1 MVRVMDLFRH
11 GSIWLR
17 ADFHLHTKIDK
28 EAFKTENDNQFVK
41 TFIEKCTKEQIHLGI
56 ITNHNKFDLS
66 EYRSLSRLARKY
78 EIFLLP
84 GVELSVA
91 EGAGGL
97 HVLIVFEP
105 KAWLSNH
112 DDFINRFLN
121 SAFPHL
127 PEQERANN
135 NASSPWNVLR
145 LFEELKKYKEM
156 QRDSFI
162 ILAHVDQKSGFCTEL
177 KPGRQIELIG
187 NPLFKE
193 FVLGFQKCTSDKSKQ
208 HLRDAYKES
217 APTFVEGSDNKEY
230 DKIGYARTKNGVLQ
244 KSFIKLGDFNFAA
257 LKYAL
262 MDKSRNIIASD
273 APSPA
278 NAYIHSIKLET
289 ARSSPLNNLELCF
302 NPDMNNLIGI
312 RGSGK
317 STIIES
323 LRYALDKKLEPTSRD
338 GDYKEKLVNQ
348 AFGSGGKMSI
358 KLFDRQGKEY
368 IIVKVLNEKTN
379 IFQNNER
386 LPLLSADGLV
396 NILYFGQKD
405 LSEVGSY
412 KFSQALMEKFFG
424 ADVAL
429 IREQIDQ
436 KEKQVLELY
445 DKMKRTEQSATKK
458 SDMVH
463 RKEMLLEKLKI
474 YKEKQV
480 DRKLNRQVQFDKDRH
495 HVDAFIKVIQEYRL
509 KIENLHRDFVET
521 LFEFDG
527 YKSTE
532 NQELFK
538 NIEKIWQDLFDKA
551 TGLGI
556 ISAEFDKP
564 LQELSQILSNLNQ
577 MAEKL
582 QDDFAEI
589 KRSMNQKEINPDDFL
604 QLNKT
609 LNVIKA
615 KLLEVETGEKKYLE
629 FAKELTDSL
638 HELNDIRYKE
648 YKALRNRIDVLNDRG
663 LSIKIDLHYR
673 GDKQTYLDYIS
684 SIFRGSGVT
693 ARNLERLTEEYEDAI
708 QLYFDYINKPS
719 KLQELFSVSNQYVK
733 FEEAFKNNLRDLVA
747 FQVPNRYVL
756 KYKDK
761 DISAHSLG
769 QRASALLVFLLAR
782 QKDDIIIIDQ
792 PEDDIDN
799 QSIYQDIIRE
809 LNRLKGK
816 TQFIFATHNPNIPV
830 LGECEQVF
838 CCNFEKDEIEI
849 KNGSIDSIDVQ
860 NTIIEIMEGGMEA
873 FFQRKRKYN
882 EWKL

>member
-1 MVRVMDLFRH
+1 MDLFRH

-17 ADFHLHTKIDK
+17 ADFHLHTKSDK
-28 EAFKTENDNQFVK
+28 EAFKAENDHHFADRFV
-41 TFIEKCTKEQIHLGI
+41 ERCAEEQIHLGI
-56 ITNHNKFDLS
+56 ITNHNKFELS
-66 EYRSLSRLARKY
+66 EYRSLSRLARKQ

-91 EGAGGL
+91 EGAGVL

-121 SAFPHL
+121 SAFPNL
-127 PEQERANN
+127 PEQDRVNN
-135 NASSPWNVLR
+135 NASSPWNVLM
-145 LFEELKKYKEM
+145 LLEELKKHKEM

-162 ILAHVDQKSGFCTEL
+162 VLAHVDQKSGFCTEL
-177 KPGRQIELIG
+177 NPGRQTELVQK
-187 NPLFKE
+187 PLFKE

-208 HLRDAYKES
+208 HLKTLYKES

-230 DKIGYARTKNGVLQ
+230 DEIGYARTKSGVLQ
-244 KSFIKLGDFNFAA
+244 KSYIKLGDFNFAA
-257 LKYAL
+257 LKNAL
-262 MDKSRNIIASD
+262 MDESRNIIAPD
-273 APSPA
+273 APSPE
-278 NAYIHSIKLET
+278 NAYIYSIKLET
-289 ARSSPLNNLELCF
+289 ASSSPLNNIELCF

-338 GDYKEKLVNQ
+338 SDYKEKLVNQ

-358 KLFDRQGKEY
+358 KLIDRQGKEY
-368 IIVKVLNEKTN
+368 LIVKVLNERTN

-386 LPLLSADGLV
+386 LPLMSADGLV

-429 IREQIDQ
+429 IRERIDQ
-436 KEKQVLELY
+436 KEKQVLDLY
-445 DKMKRTEQSATKK
+445 DKMKRMEQSATQKN
-458 SDMVH
+458 DMVQ

-474 YKEKQV
+474 FKEKQV
-480 DRKLNRQVQFDKDRH
+480 DQKLNRQVQFDKDKH
-495 HVDAFIKVIQEYRL
+495 HVEEFIKTIQDYRV
-509 KIENLHRDFVET
+509 KIGNLHSDFVET
-521 LFEFDG
+521 LVDFDG

-538 NIEKIWQDLFDKA
+538 DFQIIWEEFFEKAEKLGNIYD
-551 TGLGI
+551 
-556 ISAEFDKP
+556 EFDKP
-564 LQELSQILSNLNQ
+564 LQDLSRLLANLNQ
-577 MAEKL
+577 MVEKL

-615 KLLEVETGEKKYLE
+615 KLFEVETGEKKYLE
-629 FAKELTDSL
+629 FANEFYDSL
-638 HELNDIRYKE
+638 DELNDMRHKE
-648 YKALRNRIDVLNDRG
+648 YKALRKRIDVLNDRG
-663 LSIKIDLHYR
+663 LSIKIELDYR
-673 GDKQTYLDYIS
+673 GDKQTYLDYFA
-684 SIFRGSGVT
+684 SIFKGSGVT
-693 ARNLERLTEEYEDAI
+693 ARNLERLTEKYEDGI
-708 QLYFDYINKPS
+708 QLYFDYINKS
-719 KLQELFSVSNQYVK
+719 QKLQELFSVSSQYVI

-747 FQVPNRYVL
+747 FQVPNRYIL

-782 QKDDIIIIDQ
+782 QQDDIIIIDQ

-838 CCNFEKDEIEI
+838 CCTFEKDEIEI
-849 KNGSIDSIDVQ
+849 KNGNIDSIDVQ
-860 NTIIEIMEGGMEA
+860 STIIEIMEGGKEA
-873 FFQRKRKYN
+873 FLQRKRKYN